1 MMVTG
6 SDEEGMKRSSRGQ
19 KPRYTLL
26 AVYCLGELYVNEL
39 RRPGKKREITG
50 FTQTTIHDCVKQFV
64 SIKNPDI
71 IKAAIYDAIS
81 HGWASKRKAR
91 ERGRDLFTPTKSG
104 LALHAILDEI
114 LFDVDTLALYLE
126 NPSKVGEKIKH
137 MVMVLKFILDGI
149 TSQLNLYRI
158 LTNADANSPEHQRI
172 SNKLDLLKQVKDA
185 VSGFNRE
192 VPGNAEAVRLY
203 NIAKYLLEIL
213 KKMDVVGT
221 IALCSAAD
229 RLINSA
235 DPVTW
240 NENVLG

>member
-1 MMVTG
+1 MDTG
-6 SDEEGMKRSSRGQ
+6 SDEEGMKRTSRGR
-19 KPRYTLL
+19 KPQYTLL
-26 AVYCLGELYVNEL
+26 VVFCLGELYVNEL
-39 RRPGKKREITG
+39 RRLGNKRRITG
-50 FTQTTIHDCVKQFV
+50 FTQTAIHDCVKQYV
-64 SIKNPDI
+64 DVKNPDVV
-71 IKAAIYDAIS
+71 KSAIFDAIS
-81 HGWASKRKAR
+81 HGWVATTRTR
-91 ERGRDLFTPTKSG
+91 NRGRNLFVPTRAG
-104 LALHAILDEI
+104 LVLYIMLDET

-149 TSQLNLYRI
+149 ISQLNLYRI

-229 RLINSA
+229 RLINST
-235 DPVTW
+235 DPLVW
-240 NENVLG
+240 SENTLG

>member
-1 MMVTG
+1 MMVTD
-6 SDEEGMKRSSRGQ
+6 SDEEGMKRSNKGR

-50 FTQTTIHDCVKQFV
+50 FTQTMVHDCFTQFV
-64 SIKNPDI
+64 NIKNPDI

-81 HGWASKRKAR
+81 YGWTTKRKAR
-91 ERGRDLFTPTKSG
+91 ERGRDLFIPTKSG
-104 LALHAILDEI
+104 LVLYIILDEI
-114 LFDVDTLALYLE
+114 VFDVDTLALYLE
-126 NPSKVGEKIKH
+126 NPGKVGEKIKH

-158 LTNADANSPEHQRI
+158 LTNADTNSPEHRRI
-172 SNKLDLLKQVKDA
+172 SNRLDLLKQVKDA

-203 NIAKYLLEIL
+203 NIVRYLLEIL
-213 KKMDVVGT
+213 KKMEVVGT

-229 RLINSA
+229 RLINGA